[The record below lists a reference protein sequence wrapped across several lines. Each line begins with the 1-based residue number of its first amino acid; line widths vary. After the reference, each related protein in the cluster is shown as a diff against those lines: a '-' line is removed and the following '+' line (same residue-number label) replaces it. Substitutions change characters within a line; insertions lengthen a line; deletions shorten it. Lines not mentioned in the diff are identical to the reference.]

1 MEPGTEICNT
11 CICNPAFKYKRESH
25 PMSLKP
31 RKDWTEEEK
40 KLYGIF

>member
-1 MEPGTEICNT
+1 MRDIRIT
-11 CICNPAFKYKRESH
+11 RESH

-40 KLYGIF
+40 ELYNLS